1 MVDTAPQE
9 LDKSAGDDQSA
20 CEICGGKEEGG
31 GSAAAG
37 DSSTSADSQ
46 QQQQRQESFALRCNC
61 CRRWFH
67 PWCMGYQLDLDRS
80 CLITASDVD
89 IPIDSVTGLPLV
101 CQWFCDSCSSTVT
114 GVVAAT
120 AGRRQQRRLAVAA
133 GLTTPKSKKGKK
145 GKHAP
150 TRKTER

>member
-9 LDKSAGDDQSA
+9 LDKSAAGDDHSA
-20 CEICGGKEEGG
+20 CEICGGKEDGG
-31 GSAAAG
+31 GSAA
-37 DSSTSADSQ
+37 DDSSSSSTSAGTR
-46 QQQQRQESFALRCNC
+46 QQQRQQQRQEESFALRCNC
-61 CRRWFH
+61 CRRWYH

-80 CLITASDVD
+80 CLITASEVD
-89 IPIDSVTGLPLV
+89 IPIDAVTGLPVV

-133 GLTTPKSKKGKK
+133 GLSTPK
-145 GKHAP
+145 
-150 TRKTER
+150 R

>member
-9 LDKSAGDDQSA
+9 PDKSAGDDQSSA

-31 GSAAAG
+31 GSAAAP
-37 DSSTSADSQ
+37 DSSSSTSADTT
-46 QQQQRQESFALRCNC
+46 QQQQRQQRQEDSFALRCNC
-61 CRRWFH
+61 CRRWYH

-89 IPIDSVTGLPLV
+89 IPIDSVTGLPVV

-133 GLTTPKSKKGKK
+133 GLSTPK
-145 GKHAP
+145 
-150 TRKTER
+150 R